1 MQQRGSDQ
9 HSPRRDDE
17 MKHELQGML
26 RGERPSRAEEW
37 HDPEPAADDDP
48 PLAGGPVRPG
58 TGGDLGE
65 QDDEAF
71 RFELARYLRR
81 TDFPAERPGVLA
93 ALDENHAPEPLIE
106 TVRAELPEEHAY
118 RNVQEVAVA
127 LGHHPRT

>member
-9 HSPRRDDE
+9 YSPRRDDE

-26 RGERPSRAEEW
+26 RGERPSRTEEW

-48 PLAGGPVRPG
+48 PLADGPVRPG
-58 TGGDLGE
+58 TGEDVE
-65 QDDEAF
+65 ERDDEAF

-81 TDFPAERPGVLA
+81 TDFPADRPEVLA
-93 ALDENHAPEPLIE
+93 ALDQNHAPEPLIE
-106 TVRAELPEEHAY
+106 TVRADLPEEHAY

-127 LGHHPRT
+127 LGHHPRA

>member
-9 HSPRRDDE
+9 YSPRRDDE

-37 HDPEPAADDDP
+37 RDPEPAADDDP
-48 PLAGGPVRPG
+48 QLAGGPVRPG
-58 TGGDLGE
+58 AGGAERE

-81 TDFPAERPGVLA
+81 TDFPADRPELLA
-93 ALDENHAPEPLIE
+93 ALDENHAPEPLVE
-106 TVRAELPEEHAY
+106 TVRADLPPEHAY
-118 RNVQEVAVA
+118 QNVQEVAVA
-127 LGHHPRT
+127 LGHHPRA